1 MAKQQRAIETR
12 SQIINAAAQVFA
24 ASGYVSTSLNEIV
37 RVADVTQGALYFHF
51 GSKSELAAEV
61 IRLQHAKSIGA
72 GARHL
77 DEQDSG
83 IAGMVLL
90 SGALANQIL
99 NDPVV
104 RAGLRLSTEAV
115 AEMAE
120 AAQLP
125 YEEWASTA
133 KRFLEKARALG
144 ETRADLDLD
153 AAAEV
158 VSSLFTGPQFVSV
171 ATTGGSDLLERLAR
185 MWKVVLP
192 GMVSDPEHWAILRAS
207 ELIET
212 TALEAA

>member
-12 SQIINAAAQVFA
+12 AQIIEAAARVFA
-24 ASGYVSTSLNEIV
+24 DNGYVSTSLNDIV

-61 IRLQHAKSIGA
+61 IRRQHAKSIGA

-115 AEMAE
+115 AELAD

-144 ETRADLDLD
+144 ETREDLDLD

-158 VSSLFTGPQFVSV
+158 VSAVFTGTQFVSV

-185 MWKVVLP
+185 MWQVVLP
-192 GMVSDPEHWAILRAS
+192 GMVSDPRHWVIPHAA
-207 ELIET
+207 ELIQT
-212 TALEAA
+212 TARDAA

>member
-12 SQIINAAAQVFA
+12 TQIIDAAARVFA
-24 ASGYVSTSLNEIV
+24 ANGYVSTSLNDIV
-37 RVADVTQGALYFHF
+37 RIADVTQGALYFHF
-51 GSKSELAAEV
+51 GSKAELAAEV

-90 SGALANQIL
+90 SGTLADQIL

-115 AEMAE
+115 AELAD

-144 ETRADLDLD
+144 EIREDLDLD

-158 VSSLFTGPQFVSV
+158 VSSAFTGTQFVSV

-185 MWKVVLP
+185 MWQVILP
-192 GMVSDPEHWAILRAS
+192 GIVNDPRHWAIAHAS
-207 ELIET
+207 ELIQAN
-212 TALEAA
+212 ALDAA